1 MFDKNAFFQHHLNE
15 SSTLREKSYDGF
27 AMDYEGKQWGWD
39 STNNI
44 YEQLETGEQLNFA
57 QFQNRNIESLSTGG
71 YDNGQSRTRIPVN
84 VSIMA
89 EAQITISGNGTIP
102 VDKTLTLIDSRGVSQ
117 TYTAKNAES
126 TADAEFDR
134 SLGSATQ
141 TATSLKNCIRVKQ
154 PDIAVIQAAGVLTLV
169 QKVGGEFGNTTITTN
184 IVDGTSNGEAIIP
197 ASFDYGAGRES
208 RFPAATRLGGDNS
221 GVYEG

>member
-1 MFDKNAFFQHHLNE
+1 
-15 SSTLREKSYDGF
+15 
-27 AMDYEGKQWGWD
+27 
-39 STNNI
+39 
-44 YEQLETGEQLNFA
+44 
-57 QFQNRNIESLSTGG
+57 
-71 YDNGQSRTRIPVN
+71 
-84 VSIMA
+84 MA